1 MTRTMLLANIFLTL
15 IMFAQPVM
23 AVRAVVALAAVNALG
38 FSLLA
43 ANRRGSTRAASIG
56 LVVGLITMVSVLA
69 LSAGG
74 IRSPGMTMSFVFVL
88 MAGLLLGQRAGVIA
102 ALICAGIGLGYVLLE
117 SSGGLPIPRR
127 AYTPATL
134 WLLDCLYMGLV
145 LVLLRLATDAMAK
158 ALARAESEIVERRQA
173 ENRLVSELAVRKRA
187 ELERE
192 QLVHDLRGRVK
203 ELRLL
208 HAAARLLQSTR
219 PFDRT
224 VLEQLVMMM
233 PPAWSHQDCCEARIT
248 YRDIEVSTP
257 DWHNSPWRLTARF
270 ATTEGK
276 GAVEVVYLTAQPP
289 ANEDVF
295 LAEERALIDSIA
307 EMLSAYLEHDF
318 AERQRNLLELQLRQS
333 QKIQALGT
341 LAGGIAHDFNNLL
354 TAIGANTDLALI
366 DPSVTPSVKECLTEV
381 HNAQARARDLVK
393 RIVLFS
399 RRQESQREPVVLTAV
414 IDEAVRLL
422 RASLPPMIDITFHPA
437 QNLPSVLADSS
448 QMHQLI
454 MNLGTN
460 AGQAMPDGG
469 TLTITLDTVA
479 IGYGATSPSTDL
491 RPGPHVCV
499 SVADTGTGISPDI
512 RHRLFEPFFTTKGV
526 AGTGLGLSVVH
537 GIVAD
542 HGGAIMVESETGQG
556 ATFRVYFPVAESAG
570 DRRARTAAGII
581 PGQGEHIMYVDDE
594 EALVVVMTRLL
605 TQLGYRCT
613 GFSDAQS
620 ALHAFRSNPDEF
632 DAVVTDMAMPRMTG
646 VALASAMR
654 HVRPDARI
662 ALVSGYEGPEIDM
675 EPGRA
680 GFTMRIS
687 KPVGIEALSQAMRS
701 LVQAPRDFRASGNA
715 WGQPAAPVMP
725 GDAGCG
731 DTGLVS

>member
-1 MTRTMLLANIFLTL
+1 MFAGEEQTHRAGLFHRVMTRTMLLASVVLTL

-23 AVRAVVALAAVNALG
+23 AVRALIALGLVNALG

-102 ALICAGIGLGYVLLE
+102 AVICAGIGLGYVLLE
-117 SSGGLPIPRR
+117 FNGGLPVPRR
-127 AYTPATL
+127 TYTPVTL
-134 WLLDCLYMGLV
+134 WLLDGLDMGLV
-145 LVLLRLATDAMAK
+145 LVLLRLATDAMSK
-158 ALARAESEIVERRQA
+158 ALARAESEIVVRRQA
-173 ENRLVSELAVRKRA
+173 EDRLVSELAERKRA

-192 QLVHDLRGRVK
+192 QLVHALRERVK
-203 ELRLL
+203 DLRLL

-224 VLEQLVMMM
+224 VLEELVMMM
-233 PPAWSHQDCCEARIT
+233 PPAWLHQDCCEARIT
-248 YRDIEVSTP
+248 YRDIHVSTP
-257 DWHNSPWRLTARF
+257 DWRDTPWRLTATF
-270 ATTEGK
+270 TTSESK
-276 GAVEVVYLTAQPP
+276 GTVEVVYLTAQPP
-289 ANEDVF
+289 AIEGVF

-307 EMLSAYLEHDF
+307 EMLGAYLEHDF
-318 AERQRNLLELQLRQS
+318 AERQRNRLEAQLRQS
-333 QKIQALGT
+333 QKMQALGT

-366 DPSVTPSVKECLTEV
+366 DPDVTPSVKECLTEV
-381 HNAQARARDLVK
+381 HNAHARARDLVQ

-399 RRQESQREPVVLTAV
+399 RRQESQREPVVLTTV
-414 IDEAVRLL
+414 VDEAVRLL
-422 RASLPPMIDITFHPA
+422 RASLPPMIDITFRAAP
-437 QNLPSVLADSS
+437 NLPHVLADAS

-469 TLTITLDTVA
+469 TLTITLDVVA
-479 IGYGATSPSTDL
+479 IGYGAASPASDL
-491 RPGPHVCV
+491 HPGPHVSV
-499 SVADTGTGISPDI
+499 SVADTGTGISPEI

-542 HGGAIMVESETGQG
+542 HGGAITVESETGHG
-556 ATFRVYFPVAESAG
+556 TTFRVYFPVTESTG
-570 DRRARTAAGII
+570 RLRAPTAPGIVH
-581 PGQGEHIMYVDDE
+581 GQGEHIMYVDDE

-613 GFSDAQS
+613 GYSDANA
-620 ALHAFRSNPDEF
+620 ALHAFRSNADDF
-632 DAVVTDMAMPRMTG
+632 DAVVTDMAMPRLTG
-646 VALASAMR
+646 VALAAAMR
-654 HVRPDARI
+654 DLRPDVRI
-662 ALVSGYEGPEIDM
+662 ALVSGYEGQEIDV

-680 GFTMRIS
+680 GFTMRLS
-687 KPVGIEALSQAMRS
+687 KPVGIEALSQAMRT
-701 LVQAPRDFRASGNA
+701 LVQTPSDSR
-715 WGQPAAPVMP
+715 PVQSRP
-725 GDAGCG
+725 SAR
-731 DTGLVS
+731 